1 MQFVFPEDDK
11 IKGVPQRTEWSRPPS
26 STQSRLG
33 RRNIQRNESYQQQ
46 FLQKLRK
53 AFDEAD
59 PENTGYLDQSRWD
72 SSAIKD
78 IIHDGTLK
86 RPEFSLFFKRIDA
99 TAEGKISW
107 GKLVHYLLKE
117 TNGNDFKK
125 SGEAIQFIRKWPIPP
140 QNKNQSHREMIV
152 QILASY
158 KTNEYITI
166 SSDSVRFW
174 NASDLA
180 YKRVINDTSLFCCG
194 VVFSNTSTL
203 ALATTNRRLLFYDIE
218 TLNKL
223 PIQVCASPTARMI
236 KDMSQ
241 DQSMQTLKTL
251 KSSDMPMF
259 NVPSALCIAENSIVS
274 EYEVPFFV
282 GDDQGQIEVYNLS
295 LPKRRSGTDFHI
307 VRTTHIKM
315 HKGKITQVDVIN
327 ATTYGSSSLD
337 MRVVFF
343 TYNPHTATIQ
353 QTMVF
358 KDNEPICSFVYNISQ
373 KCLTT
378 CGISRDAYIW
388 SHGSGKKISK
398 LGGHY
403 NQVVKILNYTTTT
416 KENYIVSM
424 TNKKEFRLWDA
435 SSYRLMKEWTDP
447 ALLRP
452 ENHYSAL
459 FFDPFRNQLIAAA
472 SFAVKWAEDMSTKN
486 DQLEKRTHSRTIV
499 GVFSAPEFDQ
509 IVTIDTVCSIKAW
522 NITTGAVESSHIE
535 PLDDDNSEISAAT
548 LDCNGRTLITSTFS
562 NKVAQWNYNSGTRIA
577 DYDLGPAKSL
587 VSVMRCFQSQ
597 GKDYLVR
604 AGWDKVVW
612 LYIGLNQQWEAYRS
626 YVGHTHD
633 ISEAR
638 GFANGVVSGTVN
650 GEILC
655 WSFDT
660 NVPVAACALKPA
672 TGVECMLIIES
683 TLLIGDSI
691 GNLHILSLP
700 RLEGIKTLHAH
711 DITVRHALTAL
722 TMDSNGEFLYSGDSL
737 GYVKKWKIKK
747 LGDTIGLEAVDI
759 HRCHRD
765 EITSLNIVKDGQV
778 LVTCGTDMCVR
789 LYDAGD
795 FTYIGFFSD
804 ETKWNYN
811 DKTTWISETPFII
824 DERHFKR
831 GALIFGQSST
841 TTLMSVSSNEQF
853 DEVPPSTSTK
863 SLKNLLPPSTPEKPK
878 KQSLAEYA
886 AEMYKKE
893 EEERQIMIQKE
904 TEKKK
909 IEAQKI
915 TDPDYDYGKII
926 RIIDDYMDNP
936 PNYIPQSL
944 PQCMDNEN
952 QRYQPLKPI
961 PELMPHA
968 RPNELMMTIKSLLP
982 DEAPKEVKR
991 KIKMPILV
999 QPQNKTRPSTASS
1012 KSRPSSASSFSPK
1025 TSRKYRD

>member
-1 MQFVFPEDDK
+1 MNFVFPEDDR
-11 IKGVPQRTEWSRPPS
+11 IKGIPQRTEWSRPPS

-53 AFDEAD
+53 AFEEAD
-59 PENTGYLDQSRWD
+59 PDNLGYLDQSRWD
-72 SSAIKD
+72 SSGIRQ
-78 IIHDGTLK
+78 IIHDGTLN

-117 TNGNDFKK
+117 TNGSDFKK
-125 SGEAIQFIRKWPIPP
+125 SGEAIQFIRKWPTPP
-140 QNKNQSHREMIV
+140 QNKNQSHREMV
-152 QILASY
+152 CQILASY

-174 NASDLA
+174 NCSDLA

-194 VVFSNTSTL
+194 VVFNNTSTL

-218 TLNKL
+218 TLNRL
-223 PIQVCASPTARMI
+223 PIEVCASPTARMI
-236 KDMSQ
+236 KNMTQ
-241 DQSMQTLKTL
+241 DQSKQTLRTL

-274 EYEVPFFV
+274 EYDVPFFV

-307 VRTTHIKM
+307 NRITHVKL
-315 HKGKITQVDVIN
+315 HRGKITQVDVIN
-327 ATTYGSSSLD
+327 ATTYATSSLD

-343 TYNPHTATIQ
+343 TYSPHSATIQ
-353 QTMVF
+353 QTQVF
-358 KDNEPICSFVYNISQ
+358 KDNEPICCFVYNLTQ

-403 NQVVKILNYTTTT
+403 NQVVKIVNYTTTT

-447 ALLRP
+447 AVLRP

-459 FFDPFRNQLIAAA
+459 FFDPHRNQLISAA
-472 SFAVKWAEDMSTKN
+472 SFPVKWAEDMSSKN
-486 DQLEKRTHSRTIV
+486 DQFEKTTHSRTIV

-509 IVTIDTVCSIKAW
+509 VVTVDTVCAIKAW
-522 NITTGAVESSHIE
+522 NISTGTCEMSHIE
-535 PLDDDNSEISAAT
+535 PLDDKYSEISAAT
-548 LDCNGRTLITSTFS
+548 LDCKGRTLITTTFS

-577 DYDLGPAKSL
+577 DHNLVGAKSL
-587 VSVMRCFQSQ
+587 VSVMKCFSAQ
-597 GKDYLVR
+597 GKDYLIR
-604 AGWDKVVW
+604 AGWDKTIW
-612 LYIGLNQQWEAYRS
+612 LYIELGQVWELLRS
-626 YVGHTHD
+626 YTGHTHD
-633 ISEAR
+633 ISEAI
-638 GFANGVVSGTVN
+638 GFNGGVVSGTVN

-672 TGVECMLIIES
+672 TGVEVMRTIDN
-683 TLLIGDSI
+683 TLLIGDST
-691 GNLHILSLP
+691 GNLHIMTLP
-700 RLEGIKTLHAH
+700 RLEFVKTLHAH
-711 DITVRHALTAL
+711 EITARHSLT
-722 TMDSNGEFLYSGDSL
+722 TITIDHENEFLFTGDTL

-747 LGDTIGLEAVDI
+747 IGDTIGLEGVDI

-765 EITSLNIVKDGQV
+765 EITAIVLVKENKV
-778 LVTCGTDMCVR
+778 LVTCGTDKCVR
-789 LYDAGD
+789 LYDASD

-804 ETKWNYN
+804 ETKWNYE
-811 DKTTWISETPFII
+811 DKTTWVNEAPFLT
-824 DERHFKR
+824 DERHFKK
-831 GALIFGQSST
+831 GALIFGQSNNSVIGFGD
-841 TTLMSVSSNEQF
+841 LSSDDLHSKSSQSLKSMLGAVSS
-853 DEVPPSTSTK
+853 
-863 SLKNLLPPSTPEKPK
+863 PEKPK
-878 KQSLAEYA
+878 KQSLSEYA
-886 AEMYKKE
+886 AEFYKKE
-893 EEERQIMIQKE
+893 EEEKQKNLQKE
-904 TEKKK
+904 KEKKV
-909 IEAQKI
+909 EPKI

-944 PQCMDNEN
+944 PNMIENEN
-952 QRYQPLKPI
+952 IRYQPLKPI

-982 DEAPKEVKR
+982 DETPKVEKR

-999 QPQNKTRPSTASS
+999 QPQNNFRRAST
-1012 KSRPSSASSFSPK
+1012 PK